1 MSAGPVTG
9 HEMGHP
15 LQPNTMLVPARPV
28 PGLGAIPPP
37 ACSVLTPAQ
46 PGRHGDYRE
55 CVLDL
60 RTKATWQNI
69 NNMFTDSAL
78 QLVLHIPLYTPV
90 LTWPAHVPSPC
101 KSPLFPLLPVAI
113 HCCKHLKTR
122 PVPIMLLCRKCV
134 SNFSA
139 QYLSSPKPGRLLWER
154 NCSAQKNEC
163 CITAAINTELFLF
176 LQHLQY
182 QDITKPV
189 PN

>member
-1 MSAGPVTG
+1 MQALLQGMKWGILYSQTPCLSPHAQCRGWVPSRRLRAQCSLLLSQG
-9 HEMGHP
+9 DMGITESVYLTYAQKP
-15 LQPNTMLVPARPV
+15 
-28 PGLGAIPPP
+28 PGKTSI
-37 ACSVLTPAQ
+37 T
-46 PGRHGDYRE
+46 
-55 CVLDL
+55 
-60 RTKATWQNI
+60 
-69 NNMFTDSAL
+69 FTDSAL

-90 LTWPAHVPSPC
+90 LTWPAHVPNPC

-154 NCSAQKNEC
+154 NSSAQKNEC